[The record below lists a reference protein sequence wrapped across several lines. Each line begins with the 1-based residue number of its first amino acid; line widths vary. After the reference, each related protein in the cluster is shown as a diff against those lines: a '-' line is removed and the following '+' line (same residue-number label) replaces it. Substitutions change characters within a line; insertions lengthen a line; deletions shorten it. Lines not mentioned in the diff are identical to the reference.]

1 MRPVVVDLLIFV
13 DPEDFRA
20 EHVDLAIFLEKSSS
34 SQRSIIAS
42 LSCCDCASM
51 FFFPSTVPL
60 LRSIHDCL
68 ARDNVHLLISSSHP
82 LANQTMQPRIEGR
95 GRKGKGASVAVDMAS
110 WRRGEGQTRDF
121 GLCCE
126 ERIGKGR
133 QRSLWTS
140 REAEMRTRNQVSRSG
155 GGRSQATWVR
165 RRWDRGSR
173 SADWRLWSRSWNSLA
188 RPGNESF

>member
-1 MRPVVVDLLIFV
+1 MVTGAEESKAVRMRPVVVDLLIFV

-95 GRKGKGASVAVDMAS
+95 GGKGSEC
-110 WRRGEGQTRDF
+110 RRRYGVV
-121 GLCCE
+121 E
-126 ERIGKGR
+126 ERGR
-133 QRSLWTS
+133 SNERLWT
-140 REAEMRTRNQVSRSG
+140 
-155 GGRSQATWVR
+155 
-165 RRWDRGSR
+165 
-173 SADWRLWSRSWNSLA
+173 LL
-188 RPGNESF
+188 